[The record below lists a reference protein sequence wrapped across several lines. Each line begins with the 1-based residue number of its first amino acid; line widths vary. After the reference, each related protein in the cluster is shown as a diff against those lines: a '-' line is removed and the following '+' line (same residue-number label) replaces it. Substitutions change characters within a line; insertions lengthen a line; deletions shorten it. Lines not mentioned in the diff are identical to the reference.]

1 MGNSIAVNVIG
12 GLFKRL
18 KRLKANPYAKTGLRW
33 MDIKVIKNLPDNKL
47 NRIKFLGG
55 TVTTYGKREF
65 LHALDE
71 IYVDEIYKLSLPEN
85 ALIIDCGAHIGLS
98 VIYLK
103 KQTPSARVIAF
114 EPDEKNFK
122 LLQANITS
130 FQFEGVE
137 IKQEAVW
144 IENTV
149 LNFSNSGSMSSK
161 IEEASQDGV
170 NVKASRLKDIL
181 NTKVDF
187 LKLDIEGAEYIVLK
201 DIEEKLVNVENLFI
215 EYHGTFLQN
224 KELVEVLE
232 MIERTGFK
240 FYIKEAF
247 TAYPHP
253 FIPAE
258 KNDTVYDVQLN
269 IFCFR
274 K

>member
-1 MGNSIAVNVIG
+1 
-12 GLFKRL
+12 
-18 KRLKANPYAKTGLRW
+18 
-33 MDIKVIKNLPDNKL
+33 
-47 NRIKFLGG
+47 
-55 TVTTYGKREF
+55 
-65 LHALDE
+65 
-71 IYVDEIYKLSLPEN
+71 
-85 ALIIDCGAHIGLS
+85 
-98 VIYLK
+98 LK

-215 EYHGTFLQN
+215 EYHGTFSQN

-253 FIPAE
+253 FIRAE
-258 KNDTVYDVQLN
+258 KNNTVYDVQLN